1 MTSQSRCPRPR
12 GRRGGRGQ
20 ALAEFALV
28 APFFFLVLFAI
39 VEAGRFMFYYEVL
52 NNATREGARYAIVN
66 GANSFDCTGPPGP
79 SAKGP
84 CDPSGEDVKVRVR
97 QAAFGVLGT
106 GVLVAPC
113 WVGNGGCDGNNDR
126 GNTVKVAATYTYST
140 LIPIVPLPPITVEA
154 ESSLVI
160 NN

>member
-1 MTSQSRCPRPR
+1 MTLRPNARSSRVHA
-12 GRRGGRGQ
+12 GRRGQ

-39 VEAGRFMFYYEVL
+39 IEAGRFMFYYEVL

-66 GANSFDCTGPPGP
+66 GANSSDCTGPPGP
-79 SAKGP
+79 STDEP
-84 CDPSGEDVKVRVR
+84 CDPAGEDVKTRVR
-97 QAAFGVLGT
+97 QAAFGVLGSAVVVT
-106 GVLVAPC
+106 PI
-113 WVGNGGCDGNNDR
+113 WYYNNER
-126 GNTVKVAATYTYST
+126 GETVTVTATYTYSS